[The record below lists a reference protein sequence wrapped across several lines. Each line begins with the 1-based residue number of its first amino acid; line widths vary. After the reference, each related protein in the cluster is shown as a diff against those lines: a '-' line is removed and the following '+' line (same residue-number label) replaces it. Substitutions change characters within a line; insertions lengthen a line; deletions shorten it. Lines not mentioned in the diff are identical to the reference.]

1 LPACIVSEA
10 ALRRQRLRRY
20 DSAAKIRELSARHAS
35 SPAGSNVM
43 RFVLLSFLVLQ
54 FAVGPGA
61 RAAEPD
67 AAFAA
72 AAEHYRAGEWQ
83 QAADGFAALVKH
95 DAGASRALE
104 AQFFHGEALA
114 QLGRWQEAL
123 PDFVHVLESAPDGP
137 HARQSLFRAGEA
149 AYMTADD
156 GLAQKYLSSFRDQF
170 GDDPLNA
177 FALTYLGNLELQ
189 ARHIDEAEKM
199 FSGVLQRFPEGPMAL
214 ESQFGLAQ
222 SWQQAGKLEQARDL
236 YRQVVQQGGE
246 LLEPALVQ
254 LGSTENSLGS
264 YEQALATF
272 KQFAARFPGSS
283 LTDKSQ
289 LGQGYSLHKLGRNA
303 DAQAI
308 LAPLSSKPEMQV
320 DAADLLGL
328 SQAAEQQWDAAAET
342 LKGISLDDAHELAP
356 AIAYHAADALL
367 RAGKSEEATQEFNR
381 VLEKFA
387 NSAWA
392 DDSLL
397 GKTQLAIQQKDAAAC
412 LQLADDLLAK
422 FPDSPLAAQAKLAK
436 GQALAALDK
445 PQEAATA
452 LQSLVDSAAASD
464 PAAAELRERAQ
475 SLLAMSRAKLGQ
487 FDEAKQ
493 AVNQLAA
500 SAKDGNLTDDLKV
513 RVGELAQAA
522 GKTDVAQELL
532 AGAAQGTE
540 QVADRARAGLAWSQF
555 EAGRWQ
561 EAAIAFQQVLDANPT
576 GPQAAEA
583 ALLRGRAL
591 EHLEQYDDALAMYT
605 QVADRYP
612 DASRAAESLLRAGR
626 LNEQLGH
633 LEQARNQYAAIL
645 EKYPDFAGLDDAIF
659 HYAELQSERDPEASE
674 ILLERLRSE
683 FATSPLAAEA
693 TLRLANRAVAA
704 KRFDDAS
711 TLLRE
716 VTRPDAA
723 ATIRPQALYLEGRLE
738 LSRGEW
744 TAAEK
749 PLGQLIGEHPDS
761 DLVLPAE
768 YLLAEAAFRAGDFQ
782 RSLERLNALRE
793 KTRENSAPWVAT
805 AELRRAQSLAQ
816 LHRWSEAS
824 EAAQALQQRFPQ
836 FAQSHEADYIVG
848 RAFAAQADFDAA
860 REWYAREIAAP
871 AAAGSETA
879 AMAQWMIGES
889 YFHQEQY
896 EHALSEYQKVGE
908 GFPRWHSAA
917 LLQAGKAQESLGR
930 WQAASELYQQLID
943 RYPDGQLHAE
953 AVQRLGAA
961 QQRAAN
967 SPSPATAL
975 Q

>member
-1 LPACIVSEA
+1 
-10 ALRRQRLRRY
+10 
-20 DSAAKIRELSARHAS
+20 
-35 SPAGSNVM
+35 M
-43 RFVLLSFLVLQ
+43 RVVLLTFVALQ
-54 FAVGPGA
+54 FAVTCCA
-61 RAAEPD
+61 VAAEPD

-83 QAADGFAALVKH
+83 QAADGFATVLQQNAS
-95 DAGASRALE
+95 GARALD

-123 PDFVHVLESAPDGP
+123 PDFVQVLKSAPDGP

-149 AYMTADD
+149 AYMTAND
-156 GLAQKYLSSFRDQF
+156 GLAQKYLTSFRDQF

-199 FSGVLQRFPEGPMAL
+199 FQEVLKRFPEGQMAL

-236 YRQVVQQGGE
+236 YQQVVQRGGE

-264 YEQALATF
+264 YDQALATF
-272 KQFAARFPGSS
+272 RQFAAKFPESS

-289 LGQGYSLHKLGRNA
+289 LGQGYSLHKLGLNA

-308 LAPLSSKPEMQV
+308 LAPLASKPETKI
-320 DAADLLGL
+320 DASYLLGL

-342 LKGISLDDAHELAP
+342 LKSIPLDDAHELAP
-356 AIAYHAADALL
+356 AVVYHAADALL
-367 RAGKSEEATQEFNR
+367 HAGKTEEASQEFNR
-381 VLEKFA
+381 VLEKFSD
-387 NSAWA
+387 SAWA

-445 PQEAATA
+445 PEEAAAA

-464 PAAAELRERAQ
+464 PAVAELRERAQ
-475 SLLAMSRAKLGQ
+475 SLLAMSQAKLGQ
-487 FDEAKQ
+487 FDEAKR

-500 SAKDGNLTDDLKV
+500 SAKDGSLTNDLKV
-513 RVGELAQAA
+513 RVGEMAQAA
-522 GKTDVAQELL
+522 GKPEVAQELL
-532 AGAAQGTE
+532 TGAAQGGE
-540 QVADRARAGLAWSQF
+540 QLSAVRAQVGLAWSQF
-555 EAGRWQ
+555 EAGRWE
-561 EAAIAFQQVLDANPT
+561 EAAQAFQQVLDADPN

-583 ALLRGRAL
+583 ALLRGRSL
-591 EHLEQYDDALAMYT
+591 EHLQQYDQALAMYQ
-605 QVADRYP
+605 QVAERFP
-612 DASRAAESLLRAGR
+612 DASRAAESLLRAAS

-633 LEQARNQYAAIL
+633 VDQARRQYAAIL
-645 EKYPDFAGLDDAIF
+645 EKYPDFAGLDDVIYR
-659 HYAELQSERDPEASE
+659 YAGALAASDSEASAK
-674 ILLERLRSE
+674 LYERLRTE

-693 TLRLANRAVAA
+693 TLQLAERAVAA
-704 KRFDDAS
+704 KQFDEAAA
-711 TLLRE
+711 LLRE

-738 LSRGEW
+738 LSRGDW
-744 TAAEK
+744 VAAEK
-749 PLGQLIGEHPDS
+749 PLGQLVSEHPDS
-761 DLVLPAE
+761 DLVQPAE
-768 YLLAEAAFRAGDFQ
+768 YLLAEAAFRGGDFE
-782 RSLERLNALRE
+782 RSLERLNALSE
-793 KTRENSAPWVAT
+793 KTKQNPAPWVAT
-805 AELRRAQSLAQ
+805 AELRRAQALAQ

-824 EAAQALQQRFPQ
+824 DAARALPQRFPE
-836 FAQSHEADYIVG
+836 FAQLYEADYVIG
-848 RAFAAQADFDAA
+848 RAYAAQADFDAA
-860 REWYAREIAAP
+860 REWYVKVIDTP
-871 AAAGSETA
+871 AAAGTETA
-879 AMAQWMIGES
+879 AMARWMLGES
-889 YFHQEQY
+889 YFHQEQFAK
-896 EHALSEYQKVGE
+896 ALAEYQQVGE
-908 GFPRWHSAA
+908 EFPHWHSAA
-917 LLQAGKAQESLGR
+917 LLQAGKAQESLGH
-930 WQAASELYQQLID
+930 WQAASDLYQQLID

-967 SPSPATAL
+967 PSSPATAL